1 MMSERSF
8 IHESGETMPR
18 FTARQKQALTDERR
32 EQIMAA
38 ATQVFSQR
46 GFAGARIKDIARAA
60 GIAEGTIYLY
70 FRDKRD
76 LISGIVAAAA
86 HSLAARMADLS
97 GDDERAAIAEI
108 IEDRLT
114 LMREKG
120 ALIKVVLARGLVDEE
135 VAEVLREGVLGPV
148 TDLLA
153 SRIRAKQREG
163 RLRQVDPIVAARVLM
178 AATLAFGVLSPALGD
193 ERLPHSEKRIAAEV
207 ADLLVNGM
215 RSRSGA
221 QEPIPA
227 PAGRH
232 GPRGP
237 RA

>member
-1 MMSERSF
+1 MARL
-8 IHESGETMPR
+8 
-18 FTARQKQALTDERR
+18 TARQKQALTDERR

-38 ATQVFSQR
+38 ATEVFSQR

-86 HSLAARMADLS
+86 QSLATRMADLS
-97 GDDERAAIAEI
+97 GDDERAAIAAI

-120 ALIKVVLARGLVDEE
+120 ALIRVVLSRALADRE

-148 TDLLA
+148 TDLLVA
-153 SRIRAKQREG
+153 RIRAKQREG
-163 RLRQVDPIVAARVLM
+163 RLRDVDPIVAARVLM
-178 AATLAFGVLSPALGD
+178 AATLGFGVLGPALGD
-193 ERLPHSEKRIAAEV
+193 ERVLYSDRRIAAEV

-215 RSRSGA
+215 RSRGGA
-221 QEPIPA
+221 QEPTPTA
-227 PAGRH
+227 TGRH

-237 RA
+237 RP